1 MLERKR
7 RKLKYCLVEKDTC
20 IACGACSIHA

>member
-1 MLERKR
+1 MQIVILERKR

-20 IACGACSIHA
+20 IA

>member
-1 MLERKR
+1 MQIVILERKR

-20 IACGACSIHA
+20 I

>member
-1 MLERKR
+1 MQIVILERKR

-20 IACGACSIHA
+20 IACGAC

>member
-1 MLERKR
+1 MQIVILERKR

-20 IACGACSIHA
+20 

>member
-1 MLERKR
+1 M
-7 RKLKYCLVEKDTC
+7 KYCLVEKDTC